1 MEGTAVFRLISM
13 IPDRAPRCH
22 TGGVFQ
28 ADGSAK
34 MDLLCRFLHWMGPLN
49 ALTREEQQLL
59 GVRATGGRSLLD
71 GEGDAEGE
79 DAGEESLDALDL
91 PDELDEMPIRGAEA
105 GTQIAA

>member
-1 MEGTAVFRLISM
+1 MEGTAVFRLISL
-13 IPDRAPRCH
+13 IPDRAARCQ
-22 TGGVFQ
+22 TGSLFQ

-34 MDLLCRFLHWMGPLN
+34 MDLLCRFLHWTGPLN

-71 GEGDAEGE
+71 GDAEGE
-79 DAGEESLDALDL
+79 GEDSLDAMDL
-91 PDELDEMPIRGAEA
+91 ADELDEMPIRSAEA

>member
-1 MEGTAVFRLISM
+1 MEGTAVFRLISL
-13 IPDRAPRCH
+13 IPDRAARSQ
-22 TGGVFQ
+22 TGSLFQ

-59 GVRATGGRSLLD
+59 GVRATGGRSVMDADAD
-71 GEGDAEGE
+71 GEAD
-79 DAGEESLDALDL
+79 GEEGLDAMDL
-91 PDELDEMPIRGAEA
+91 ADELDEMPIRTAEA

>member
-1 MEGTAVFRLISM
+1 VEGTAVFRLISM
-13 IPDRAPRCH
+13 IPDRASRCH
-22 TGGVFQ
+22 TGRAFQ

-59 GVRATGGRSLLD
+59 GVRASGGRSMLD
-71 GEGDAEGE
+71 GDAEGE
-79 DAGEESLDALDL
+79 DAGEESLDAMDL
-91 PDELDEMPIRGAEA
+91 VDELDEMPVRGAEA

>member
-1 MEGTAVFRLISM
+1 MEGTAVFRLISL
-13 IPDRAPRCH
+13 IPDRAARCQ
-22 TGGVFQ
+22 TGSLFQ

-59 GVRATGGRSLLD
+59 GVRATGARSLLD
-71 GEGDAEGE
+71 GLDGEAEGE
-79 DAGEESLDALDL
+79 EGLDAMDL
-91 PDELDEMPIRGAEA
+91 AGDLDEVPVKSAEA